1 MLQHLQRVLYSQGYD
16 PCPSGVT
23 LPGRRILAVQ
33 SAERRLIIA
42 VVDGPSAAA
51 EILPLLSM
59 MYAAGHAA
67 ADRAVAVAVVEDGAA
82 EGGGFGEAAGK
93 LGAAIALVEGHGKAA
108 VIVVS
113 GATAVDAA
121 LTPEA
126 IHAALAHALPEDA
139 AVVCEPGMPAGLH
152 CSGDHAGMAVDQGT
166 YYNPGALRLWYGACD
181 EEAGVGVWLGCSVMP
196 AGEGMHG

>member
-1 MLQHLQRVLYSQGYD
+1 LYSNA
-16 PCPSGVT
+16 SG
-23 LPGRRILAVQ
+23 
-33 SAERRLIIA
+33 S
-42 VVDGPSAAA
+42 SC
-51 EILPLLSM
+51 
-59 MYAAGHAA
+59 
-67 ADRAVAVAVVEDGAA
+67 RAFRFGCLRAC

-196 AGEGMHG
+196 AGEGLHG